1 MSLFLIIFI
10 WLFVP
15 FVYVLFF
22 VRVFDGWQTI
32 IRRIQFVS
40 LTIIFFELFCF
51 YFFFYSVFFDR
62 FRYKFFC
69 FFFLLRKSVWTR
81 VLQIALKPISKA
93 NLTMFCLPF
102 YPSLVDHLSYSIWKK
117 ISQIWLI
124 ATCHKMQN
132 EYNVCLAHTHT
143 RTDTH
148 AHKSWLLLLFFLK
161 MTLVNWKITWKLLQ
175 LALLWN
181 WNCKLDGKSL
191 GHLHFVFVHTHTHTR
206 A

>member
-1 MSLFLIIFI
+1 
-10 WLFVP
+10 
-15 FVYVLFF
+15 
-22 VRVFDGWQTI
+22 
-32 IRRIQFVS
+32 
-40 LTIIFFELFCF
+40 
-51 YFFFYSVFFDR
+51 
-62 FRYKFFC
+62 
-69 FFFLLRKSVWTR
+69 
-81 VLQIALKPISKA
+81 
-93 NLTMFCLPF
+93 MFCLPF

-191 GHLHFVFVHTHTHTR
+191 GHLHFVFVHTHTHTCIR
-206 A
+206 VCVCITNLPLDMRLYRQKRETHYLNIIVPKTFWSYFEFKTVPDFYNLN